1 MKVRMYQSLRAVAL
15 ALVLGALFAPSAL
28 ADPPSGLDPWAY
40 TALRQHQ
47 VQNTVPLSENTVGLR
62 SERSISSSLGGLDPW
77 AYNALRQ
84 DRAGSR
90 VPVSEN
96 TIGPRAGTSFS
107 TERTAV
113 QAPAA
118 TTTLG
123 GFHWGD
129 AAIGAS
135 LASLLGLL
143 SVGGTVARRRRT
155 SLAH

>member
-40 TALRQHQ
+40 RAVHQHQ
-47 VQNTVPLSENTVGLR
+47 VQNTVPLSENTIGLR
-62 SERSISSSLGGLDPW
+62 NERTISASLGGLDPW

-84 DRAGSR
+84 DRAGSS

-96 TIGPRAGTSFS
+96 TIGPRDKMSFS

-113 QAPAA
+113 QAPAGP
-118 TTTLG
+118 TTLG
-123 GFHWGD
+123 GS
-129 AAIGAS
+129 IGATPRS
-135 LASLLGLL
+135 ERASQRY
-143 SVGGTVARRRRT
+143 SAC
-155 SLAH
+155 